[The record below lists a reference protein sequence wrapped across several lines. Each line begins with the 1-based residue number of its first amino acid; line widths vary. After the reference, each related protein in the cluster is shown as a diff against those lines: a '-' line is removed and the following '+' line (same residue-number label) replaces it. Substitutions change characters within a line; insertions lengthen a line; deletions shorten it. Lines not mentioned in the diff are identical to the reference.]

1 MGLVDIDAPRF
12 EYRTP
17 GVNIME
23 GVIKKRAFSLAVVIF
38 LFLSLVFHNLAHA
51 ALIQFEATN
60 VADTEP
66 GEDLWQYSYQVSDFI
81 FNTDFG
87 FSIFFDPSLYRSLQE
102 PPPLVNADWD
112 IIVLQPDPVIP
123 DNGLYDALALVNG
136 ASLADPFTLG
146 VAWLGGPNTSPGPQ
160 PFQVNEF
167 DSQGNLLRVV
177 ESGQTVPVGQ
187 PVDEPPTSLLI
198 AAGIL
203 GLASFRRKRC

>member
-1 MGLVDIDAPRF
+1 M
-12 EYRTP
+12 
-17 GVNIME
+17 ME
-23 GVIKKRAFSLAVVIF
+23 GVIKKRALSLGVGIF
-38 LFLSLVFHNLAHA
+38 LFLSLAFHNLAQA
-51 ALIQFEATN
+51 ALIQFEATD

-66 GEDLWQYSYQVSDFI
+66 GEDLWQYRYQVSDFI

-87 FSIFFDPSLYRSLQE
+87 FSIFFDPSLYQSLQE

-123 DNGLYDALALVNG
+123 DSGFYDALALVNG
-136 ASLADPFTLG
+136 ASLADPFTLN
-146 VAWLGGPNTSPGPQ
+146 VAWLGGLDTSPGPQ

-187 PVDEPPTSLLI
+187 PVDEPPTLLLI
-198 AAGIL
+198 ATGIL
-203 GLASFRRKRC
+203 GLASFRKTMLR